1 MECSEGKKPKD
12 RVSGTVLRPRRSE
25 SDPAMCPKRSVTIGS
40 AELRHMEQSG
50 QICTPGSENERMLE
64 KVKEYGDHL

>member
-1 MECSEGKKPKD
+1 MKA
-12 RVSGTVLRPRRSE
+12 T
-25 SDPAMCPKRSVTIGS
+25 PAIGPKRSVTTRS
-40 AELRHMEQSG
+40 AELRPTEQSG

>member
-1 MECSEGKKPKD
+1 MECSEGKKPKG
-12 RVSGTVLRPRRSE
+12 RASGTVLRPRRSE
-25 SDPAMCPKRSVTIGS
+25 SDPAMSPKRSVTIRS
-40 AELRHMEQSG
+40 AELRPTEQSG

>member
-25 SDPAMCPKRSVTIGS
+25 SDPAMCPKRSVTMRS
-40 AELRHMEQSG
+40 AELRQ

>member
-1 MECSEGKKPKD
+1 MP
-12 RVSGTVLRPRRSE
+12 
-25 SDPAMCPKRSVTIGS
+25 IIS

-50 QICTPGSENERMLE
+50 QICTPESENERMLE